1 MSIRHDIP
9 KECPQCKAPTDPSSP
24 FCLRETCK
32 WDLRHEVKRDS
43 NIGLC
48 TYGTID
54 HPEPLPLTEEHLL
67 ARWLKNHFP
76 SANKRTVQRLVRPVS
91 IEVFSEQTVT
101 HIRERAKKNNLLDL
115 TAAHVCADCNNQWM
129 SQLQT
134 AAQPIILKM
143 AHEDWPELLEEERVV
158 LARWAAMVAINVSA
172 HYHMPLPLPQQRQE
186 LKEGRM
192 PAGFELS
199 AIRIPHPEFSG
210 IHHHRSLVTALIGVN
225 DEPVTVTMVL
235 LYIDR
240 ICYLVS
246 YIPGGNRMLSLI
258 RNFHYPIGALPR
270 HIFPG
275 QTIASE
281 SKDVWFTKD
290 NLIACGLE
298 WAVTN
303 RAEEQ
308 Q

>member
-1 MSIRHDIP
+1 MPIQYELP
-9 KECPQCKAPTDPSSP
+9 EVCPQCKAATNPSSP
-24 FCLRETCK
+24 FCVRDTCK
-32 WDLRHEVKRDS
+32 WDLRHEVKRAA

-54 HPEPLPLTEEHLL
+54 HPHPLPLTEEHLL
-67 ARWLKNHFP
+67 GRWLKKHFP
-76 SANKRTVQRLVRPVS
+76 SANKKTVQTLVRPVA
-91 IEVFSEQTVT
+91 IELFGEKQATRV
-101 HIRERAKKNNLLDL
+101 RERKKNNNLLDL
-115 TAAHVCADCNNQWM
+115 TIAHVCTDCNNQWM

-143 AHEDWPELLEEERVV
+143 AHDDWPELSEDEQLV

-172 HYHMPLPLPQQRQE
+172 YYHMPLPLPQQRQE

-210 IHHHRSLVTALIGVN
+210 IHHHRSLFTALIGIDN
-225 DEPVTVTMVL
+225 EPVTVTMVM

-246 YIPGGNRMLSLI
+246 YIPGGNKMFSII
-258 RNFHYPIGALPR
+258 RNFYYPIGSLPR
-270 HIFPG
+270 KIFPDK
-275 QTIASE
+275 TNADDSR
-281 SKDVWFTKD
+281 DVWFTKN

-298 WAVTN
+298 WAVTSPE
-303 RAEEQ
+303 ASL
-308 Q
+308 